1 MIRYCINDI
10 FDSGELISDV
20 NKKCSHI
27 SNHISMPCPIC
38 MTGSFL
44 NLIGLTGAVVASK
57 KIRDKKVDKS
67 KTKKKKR

>member
-1 MIRYCINDI
+1 
-10 FDSGELISDV
+10 
-20 NKKCSHI
+20 
-27 SNHISMPCPIC
+27 MPCPIC

-67 KTKKKKR
+67 KTKKNNRPKK